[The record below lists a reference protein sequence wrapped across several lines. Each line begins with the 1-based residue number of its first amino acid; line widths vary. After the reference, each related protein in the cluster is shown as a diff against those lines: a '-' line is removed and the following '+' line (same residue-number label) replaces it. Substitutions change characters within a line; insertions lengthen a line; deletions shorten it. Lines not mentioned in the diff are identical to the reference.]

1 MKRLAIWIGLV
12 AVLSPMLAPSP
23 ARAQVVFTLGN
34 NPQPGEENVLLNNA
48 NQFGTTIFGTTQ
60 QSDIQV
66 QFSSTLNLDE
76 PPNGQ
81 ARVEAVSGGP
91 GSSPVGLTNVT
102 ISAPG
107 FSFGDLIFN
116 PDITGTIGTK
126 GGNAHITAV
135 ATDGTFTFDYTLGNG
150 NNFLT
155 LTTSGGELMSS
166 VSISYS
172 LPDGFTDLRQVR
184 ISGLTAAAV
193 PEPGTLL
200 GACALTLVGL
210 GYTWYRR
217 GWGPRRRQDQ
227 PARAGGSHQPSHAP

>member
-1 MKRLAIWIGLV
+1 MRSPTVWIGLV
-12 AVLSPMLAPSP
+12 AVLGLMLAPVP
-23 ARAQVVFTLGN
+23 ARADVDFALKN
-34 NPQPGEENVLLNNA
+34 NPGPGEENVLLNNP
-48 NQFGTTIFGTTQ
+48 NQLGITIIGTTS
-60 QSDIQV
+60 QSGIQV
-66 QFSSTLNLDE
+66 RFSSTQTLDE

-81 ARVEAVSGGP
+81 ARVEATNGTSQI
-91 GSSPVGLTNVT
+91 GLTNVT
-102 ISAPG
+102 ISSPG

-166 VSISYS
+166 VSINYS
-172 LPDGFTDLRQVR
+172 LSDGFTDLRQVR

-200 GACALTLVGL
+200 GACVITLVGL
-210 GYTWYRR
+210 GYARYRR
-217 GWGPRRRQDQ
+217 GWGPRRRQD
-227 PARAGGSHQPSHAP
+227 